1 MVRYTKLE
9 RTTNHAYIDHVV
21 YDLSGYLLLSKLQ
34 RMYMD
39 SLNTNENVPR
49 DSEYPDN
56 FVILRD
62 KGGLKK
68 VTPNFF
74 LNFLC

>member
-39 SLNTNENVPR
+39 SLNTN
-49 DSEYPDN
+49 

-74 LNFLC
+74 LNFLCWEFAY